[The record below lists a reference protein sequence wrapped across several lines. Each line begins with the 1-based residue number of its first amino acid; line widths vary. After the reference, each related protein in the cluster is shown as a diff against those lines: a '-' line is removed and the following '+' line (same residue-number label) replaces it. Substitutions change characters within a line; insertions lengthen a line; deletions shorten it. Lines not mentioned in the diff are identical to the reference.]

1 MTSLLSPDEGAAD
14 AGPGTP
20 ALMDG
25 ALHHCGNRSERWTS
39 MIEEPDDGRQV
50 SPQPTALVD
59 ENCPDAAPASTACT
73 R

>member
-14 AGPGTP
+14 AGLGTP

-25 ALHHCGNRSERWTS
+25 ALHHCGNRSEPW
-39 MIEEPDDGRQV
+39 
-50 SPQPTALVD
+50 ALHD
-59 ENCPDAAPASTACT
+59 RRT